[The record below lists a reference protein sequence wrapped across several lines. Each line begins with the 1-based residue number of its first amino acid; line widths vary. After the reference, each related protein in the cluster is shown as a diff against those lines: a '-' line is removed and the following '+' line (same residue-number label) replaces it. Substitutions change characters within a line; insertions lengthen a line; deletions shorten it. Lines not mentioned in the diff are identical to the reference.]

1 MTDTL
6 IRGHLDQLLTNFSV
20 GLAKQAG
27 FIGDIVA
34 PVIPVSH
41 ESDAYATFGAEDLR
55 LDSMSYGGRGTIGRV
70 EWTES
75 LSQYLCQEYALEAGI
90 PWQKMRNAD
99 AALRLEMR
107 AAQGLVNKAKLR
119 REKQVADLLATAATY
134 TNTAALSGADCWD
147 KDTSGPVA
155 KVADAKE
162 TIRGLIGI
170 EPNTLVLGPH
180 VWAHLRIHPD
190 VCQRVLGLLPNTPAS
205 PEQAAAI
212 LGVDQVIVGK
222 GVYASNAETTA
233 AVAPTLADVWGKIAI
248 VCYID
253 PVAGGGVEGTITPA
267 AQFACDAVAA
277 PFSTFTYEENQTRK
291 HIIQVYDCVDV
302 KAIATSSAYL
312 YTTVVA

>member
-6 IRGHLDQLLTNFSV
+6 IRGHLDQTLTNFSV
-20 GLAKQAG
+20 ALVKQAG

-34 PVIPVSH
+34 PVVPVSN
-41 ESDAYATFGAEDLR
+41 ESDAYVKFGAEDLR
-55 LDSMSYGGRGTIGRV
+55 LDAMGYGGKGTIGRSV
-70 EWTES
+70 LTEG
-75 LSQYLCQEYALEAGI
+75 LDQYLCQEYTKESAI

-107 AAQGLVNKAKLR
+107 ATQFVTDNLRLR
-119 REKQVADLLATAATY
+119 REKQVADLMATAATF

-147 KDTSGPVA
+147 KDTSAPVA

-162 TIRGLIGI
+162 TIRALIGV

-190 VCQRVLGLLPNTPAS
+190 VCQRVFGLLPNTPATV
-205 PEQAAAI
+205 EQAAAV
-212 LGVDQVIVGK
+212 LGVDRILVGK
-222 GVYASNAETTA
+222 GVYRTDIDDGSSVKT
-233 AVAPTLADVWGKIAI
+233 PTLADVWGKIAV

-253 PVAGGGVEGTITPA
+253 TIGSAGTITPA
-267 AQFACDAVAA
+267 VQFSCDAVAG
-277 PFSTFTYEENQTRK
+277 PFSTFTYEENQTRM
-291 HIIQVYDCVDV
+291 HVIQGYDCVDV
-302 KAIATSSAYL
+302 KAIATSAAYL